1 MKRRSAIAVMIV
13 AATFA
18 ATRVLAAAPYPL
30 HTVRLLCWSSA
41 GSPLDVTIRRTNLVV
56 ANAVDLGEHRL
67 PGLVERVGR
76 DLGSHQLRQRLF
88 TTIWENVHHVGEL
101 GSLVQTRC

>member
-41 GSPLDVTIRRTNLVV
+41 GSPLDVTMRQLGKQLGDTLGQTFVV
-56 ANAVDLGEHRL
+56 ENRPGGEGAVAMSVVKNQPADGYAILSTTSSMSFAMAM
-67 PGLVERVGR
+67 
-76 DLGSHQLRQRLF
+76 GS
-88 TTIWENVHHVGEL
+88 
-101 GSLVQTRC
+101 